1 MKSEREF
8 LVAAIPVPTAATA
21 LPAQGIDYRM
31 GVAGNFVIS
40 GATNQ
45 TVSWYGNL
53 PPVATAWSIA
63 ADTNGAAITQ
73 AVTSGLI
80 NPIPTSLQ
88 GLGQIALIAG
98 TAVTATV
105 GIKS

>member
-21 LPAQGIDYRM
+21 LPAQGIDYRQ
-31 GVAGNFVIS
+31 AAQGNFIIS

-45 TVSWYGNL
+45 TVTWYGNM
-53 PPVATAWSIA
+53 PPMATAWSVA
-63 ADTNGAAITQ
+63 GDTNGAAITQ
-73 AVTSGLI
+73 AVTSGII
-80 NPIPTSLQ
+80 NPLPTSLQ
-88 GLGQIALIAG
+88 GMGQLALIAG

-105 GIKS
+105 GVKS